1 MADQRFFTRLESGDG
16 YDFVIYNSVI
26 IDGVVKATESGLI
39 HSFKMMNKEKASNA
53 AKSVHERYVELMK
66 H

>member
-16 YDFVIYNSVI
+16 YDFYVYNAMIV
-26 IDGVVKATESGLI
+26 DGVVKSTESGLV
-39 HSFKMMNKEKASNA
+39 HSFQLMNKDKASNA

-66 H
+66 K